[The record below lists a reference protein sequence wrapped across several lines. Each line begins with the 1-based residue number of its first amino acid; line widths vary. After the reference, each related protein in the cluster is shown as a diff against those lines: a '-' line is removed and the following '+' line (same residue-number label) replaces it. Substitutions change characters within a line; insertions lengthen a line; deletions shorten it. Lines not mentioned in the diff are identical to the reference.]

1 MSWGICWNEEKNFKR
16 QCKRKQKKVSIC
28 TKSSIQDLRIIKK
41 KKKISHS
48 DLCHNELSDLLYD
61 ADRSVEKIVEIMK
74 ILKPYQ
80 FEPKQ
85 EGSETDTDERELDV

>member
-1 MSWGICWNEEKNFKR
+1 M
-16 QCKRKQKKVSIC
+16 KRKILNDNVKENRKKLVYARNHLYKTYELS
-28 TKSSIQDLRIIKK
+28 K

-48 DLCHNELSDLLYD
+48 DLCHNELSDFEDD